1 MNCDESFLIFLN
13 FKNSTLCSVPVAV
26 SYYRLVL
33 EAAPQFSP
41 SGELQG
47 PTARFTG
54 LPGGPILTQHY
65 HVPDNWMVE
74 AVVSPYDLDNI
85 KLDDV
90 ENGVHR

>member
-1 MNCDESFLIFLN
+1 MIGSGDVIGSISHCRRCHFSF
-13 FKNSTLCSVPVAV
+13 
-26 SYYRLVL
+26 YRLVL
-33 EAAPQFSP
+33 EAEPQFSA
-41 SGELQG
+41 SGALQG
-47 PTARFTG
+47 PSARFTG
-54 LPGGPILTQHY
+54 LPGEPILTQHY